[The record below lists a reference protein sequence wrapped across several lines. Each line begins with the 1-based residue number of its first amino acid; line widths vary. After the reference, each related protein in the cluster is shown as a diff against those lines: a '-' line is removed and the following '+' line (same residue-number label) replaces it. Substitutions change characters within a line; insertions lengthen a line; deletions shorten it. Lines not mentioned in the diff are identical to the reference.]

1 MLLKYTDLKWAA
13 FRVTAEYGRLLR
25 ATAVTTRYVFSTGPR
40 EVLAASEYT
49 HFLFN
54 APSYEV
60 LGSSDRIRLSYSAGV
75 PDSVAVPDV
84 FAVSATFP
92 FADVR
97 SAIDVA
103 RITVRSPFRDVSTS
117 LDMVW
122 SNYTL
127 RVLDAVGLNEFFFF
141 GGLFRYNALNVAF
154 AGDIIAGNF
163 RAGKPEVA
171 AVSEFIRVGLRHMVD
186 FYLGGFTLGGA
197 AFGGRVR

>member
-1 MLLKYTDLKWAA
+1 MLLKYTDLKWAT

-25 ATAVTTRYVFSTGPR
+25 ATTVTTRYVFSTGPR

-49 HFLFN
+49 YFLFR
-54 APSYEV
+54 APAYEV

-75 PDSVAVPDV
+75 SDSVAVPEV

-92 FADVR
+92 FADAR
-97 SAIDVA
+97 SAVDVA
-103 RITVRSPFRDVSTS
+103 RVTVRSPFRDAPVS
-117 LDMVW
+117 LDTVRC
-122 SNYTL
+122 NYVL
-127 RVLDAVGLNEFFFF
+127 RVSDVVGLNEFFFF
-141 GGLFRYNALNVAF
+141 GGLFRYNAVNVAF
-154 AGDIIAGNF
+154 AGDKIAGNF

-186 FYLGGFTLGGA
+186 FYLGGFTLGGV